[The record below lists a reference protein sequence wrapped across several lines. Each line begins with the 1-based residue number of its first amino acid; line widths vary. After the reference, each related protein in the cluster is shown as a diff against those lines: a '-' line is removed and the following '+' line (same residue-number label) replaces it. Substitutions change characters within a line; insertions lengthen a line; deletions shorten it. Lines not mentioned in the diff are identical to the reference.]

1 MAFNSTPNL
10 SDSWCSL
17 PIASNSSISTS
28 GYYQLT
34 LSVCVVISLLAPMA
48 VAGNALII
56 AAIWKNASF
65 RTPSYILLAAL
76 AFTDFCTGLL
86 TQPFYVVYRLGDLLR
101 NIQMFCIGGV
111 IAQSS
116 VCYFSSLTVMV
127 MAIIAVERWLHMSR
141 RSLLTMRRVVILYIT
156 SAVLLI
162 VVVAGYM
169 CIVFYTDVITSPFN
183 VIFVFNAALYFSV
196 TVFAYYKVCRIIRHH
211 QNQVQSNENAI
222 DIEKYKKSVFTILYI
237 LSIFLLSYVPLVCCI
252 AVGNV
257 TGLGNESRNAALDP
271 CVVILFSSSFFNPL
285 LYYRRI
291 KEIRLSV
298 KAIAKKLCCKN
309 TTRSENNSQHC

>member
-10 SDSWCSL
+10 PDSWCSL

-48 VAGNALII
+48 VAGNALTL
-56 AAIWKNASF
+56 AAIWKNTSF

-101 NIQMFCIGGV
+101 NIRMFCIGGV
-111 IAQSS
+111 MTQSS
-116 VCYFSSLTVMV
+116 GCYFSSLTVMV

-156 SAVLLI
+156 SAVCLL
-162 VVVAGYM
+162 
-169 CIVFYTDVITSPFN
+169 
-183 VIFVFNAALYFSV
+183 
-196 TVFAYYKVCRIIRHH
+196 
-211 QNQVQSNENAI
+211 
-222 DIEKYKKSVFTILYI
+222 
-237 LSIFLLSYVPLVCCI
+237 
-252 AVGNV
+252 
-257 TGLGNESRNAALDP
+257 
-271 CVVILFSSSFFNPL
+271 
-285 LYYRRI
+285 
-291 KEIRLSV
+291 
-298 KAIAKKLCCKN
+298 
-309 TTRSENNSQHC
+309 

>member
-10 SDSWCSL
+10 PDSWCSL
-17 PIASNSSISTS
+17 PIASNSSVSTS

-48 VAGNALII
+48 VAGNALTL

-76 AFTDFCTGLL
+76 ALTDFCTGLL

-101 NIQMFCIGGV
+101 NIHMFCIGGV
-111 IAQSS
+111 IAKSS
-116 VCYFSSLTVMV
+116 GCYFSPLTVMT

-162 VVVAGYM
+162 VVVACYM
-169 CIVFYTDVITSPFN
+169 CIVFYTDVIRSPFI
-183 VIFVFNAALYFSV
+183 VIFIFNAAIFFSV

-222 DIEKYKKSVFTILYI
+222 DIQKYKKSVFTILYI
-237 LSIFLLSYVPLVCCI
+237 LSISIFTELRS
-252 AVGNV
+252 
-257 TGLGNESRNAALDP
+257 P
-271 CVVILFSSSFFNPL
+271 CV
-285 LYYRRI
+285 LY
-291 KEIRLSV
+291 
-298 KAIAKKLCCKN
+298 CCREHYGTWK
-309 TTRSENNSQHC
+309 